1 MEKVL
6 YFILRNSYIRL
17 EHKTTLRV
25 YCNNMSMNLAYKPAA
40 APTPQATYET
50 YSEVELVALAQQGE
64 ELAFQHL
71 YKRYSRALY
80 ALAYQMLGTH
90 QEADEVLQ
98 EAFVRVFKN
107 LSRLRSPEAFTA
119 WVYQITTN
127 LCMDF
132 RKARARVRWQPLET
146 EQQEGPVSP
155 FELATAKW
163 VKTPQQVLENKE
175 LLAHITSAIDSLPE
189 QQKAVIIMHEIEGVS
204 KKTISDVLNCS
215 LVTVRTNLHHAR
227 KKLRKRLQIYLK
239 A

>member
-1 MEKVL
+1 
-6 YFILRNSYIRL
+6 
-17 EHKTTLRV
+17 
-25 YCNNMSMNLAYKPAA
+25 MSMRLAYKSAEA
-40 APTPQATYET
+40 TAPPVTYET
-50 YSEVELVALAQQGE
+50 YSEVELVILAQQGE

-71 YKRYSRALY
+71 YRRYSRALY

-107 LSRLRSPEAFTA
+107 LSRLRSPEAFTS

-132 RKARARVRWQPLET
+132 RKARARARWQPLET
-146 EQQEGPVSP
+146 EQEGPSL

-175 LLAHITSAIDSLPE
+175 LLAHITSAIDALPE
-189 QQKAVIIMHEIEGVS
+189 QQKAVVIMHEIEGIS
-204 KKTISDVLNCS
+204 KKTIADVLNCS

-227 KKLRKRLQIYLK
+227 KKLRKKLQMYLK